1 MVVLHIDFCL
11 QNLYIIIIA
20 REENKQ
26 VLNPPST
33 GGRKKDK
40 MRPPKVFD
48 GKEWRN
54 ATMEEYNNELVNV
67 PVYGK
72 ANFLFPNVWNLPIV
86 NTNATTGSKV
96 VRRGKSVQFR
106 FSCARNTETAQAV
119 RAYKLALDKDARAGV
134 KFNYTKSG
142 SCFVFETTFCG
153 SVSAL
158 EKFLA
163 FVNGRSSGIKSLQ
176 VRIRQEETKEVSEF
190 KKFDYNNLTLSV
202 VRYLRDA
209 LDVKDYNKIK
219 VNQLEVVPSNNIYGL
234 IVRL

>member
-1 MVVLHIDFCL
+1 
-11 QNLYIIIIA
+11 
-20 REENKQ
+20 
-26 VLNPPST
+26 
-33 GGRKKDK
+33 
-40 MRPPKVFD
+40 MRLPKVWD

-54 ATMEEYNNELVNV
+54 ATMTEYNNELVNV
-67 PVYGK
+67 SVYGK
-72 ANFLFPNVWNLPIV
+72 ANYVFPNVWELPIV
-86 NTNATTGSKV
+86 DTDVITGSKV
-96 VRRGKSVQFR
+96 VKCGRSVQFR
-106 FSCARNTETAQAV
+106 FSCARTTDTAKAI
-119 RAYKLALDKDARAGV
+119 RAYKLALDKDKRAGV
-134 KFNYTKSG
+134 RFNYQKSG

-163 FVNGRSSGIKSLQ
+163 FVNNHSTSGIKSLQ

-202 VRYLRDA
+202 VGYLRDTM
-209 LDVKDYNKIK
+209 DIKSYNKIK